1 MNIPFLSL
9 HDVTAKYKDEI
20 HEAVKRVV
28 DSGWYL
34 QGKENEQFEKH
45 YAEYIGTKHC
55 IGCANG
61 LDALIWIF
69 RAYIELGV
77 MQPGDEVI
85 VPANTYIATILAI
98 TENGLIPVLVEPRQ
112 DTLQIDD
119 SLIEERITERTK
131 AICIVH
137 LYGRLAYTEK
147 IGELCAKYGLKL
159 IEDNAQAH
167 GCSYRAPQSP
177 EGEVVATTM
186 QERTGVNM
194 ADPAYYPTLKK
205 RAAEMRANPTEA
217 ENILWNALSE
227 QKLGYKIRRQHI
239 VSQYILDFAYHD
251 CRLAIELDGGYHNT
265 EDQQYDDA
273 VRTKNLEAL
282 GWHVLRFTNDEVYNN
297 LDEVLAKI
305 KSAIESATATSPTD
319 ASPLGECGAG
329 RLAKRTG
336 SLGDAAGHS
345 FYPGK
350 NLGALGDGGAV
361 TTDDDEL
368 AAAIRAL
375 ANYGSQKKYVF
386 KYTGRNSRLDE
397 IQAAVLDV
405 KLRHLDED
413 LKARQEI
420 ADYYYDHI
428 DNPLIELP
436 VRLPHENN
444 VYHLFPI
451 LVKNL
456 PHNPLEGKSSCQE
469 YLGDSTCMGDFLQ
482 VHTATSPSGDCG
494 AGLCGADSLRDKLQK
509 YLEDNGVG
517 TVIHYPIPPHLQEC
531 YQNSPFRGL
540 GGLPITELLAD
551 CELSLPISP
560 TMTMEEA
567 AEVVRLVNEFKE

>member
-20 HEAVKRVV
+20 HEAVLRVV

-98 TENGLIPVLVEPRQ
+98 TENGLVPVLVEPRQ

-137 LYGRLAYTEK
+137 LYGRCAMTDK
-147 IGELCAKYGLKL
+147 IAELCERYQLRL
-159 IEDNAQAH
+159 VEDNAQAH
-167 GCSYRAPQSP
+167 GCKFQP
-177 EGEVVATTM
+177 
-186 QERTGVNM
+186 
-194 ADPAYYPTLKK
+194 
-205 RAAEMRANPTEA
+205 
-217 ENILWNALSE
+217 
-227 QKLGYKIRRQHI
+227 
-239 VSQYILDFAYHD
+239 FASS
-251 CRLAIELDGGYHNT
+251 L
-265 EDQQYDDA
+265 
-273 VRTKNLEAL
+273 
-282 GWHVLRFTNDEVYNN
+282 
-297 LDEVLAKI
+297 
-305 KSAIESATATSPTD
+305 
-319 ASPLGECGAG
+319 SPLTY
-329 RLAKRTG
+329 KKTG
-336 SLGDAAGHS
+336 SLGSAAGHS

-386 KYTGRNSRLDE
+386 KYIGRNSRLDE

-413 LKARQEI
+413 LKARQMI
-420 ADYYYDHI
+420 ADYYYDYI
-428 DNPLIELP
+428 DNPLVELP

-451 LVKNL
+451 LAYPKSL
-456 PHNPLEGKSSCQE
+456 PKGKDLNAWETFSKE
-469 YLGDSTCMGDFLQ
+469 TC
-482 VHTATSPSGDCG
+482 A
-494 AGLCGADSLRDKLQK
+494 LRNELQK
-509 YLEDNGVG
+509 YLEAHGVG

-531 YQNSPFRGL
+531 YANHPSLQGRAGERL
-540 GGLPITELLAD
+540 VTEFLANA
-551 CELSLPISP
+551 ELSLPISP
-560 TMTMEEA
+560 TMSLSQAE
-567 AEVVRLVNEFKE
+567 EVVRLINEWK

>member
-1 MNIPFLSL
+1 MMNIPFLSL

-20 HEAVKRVV
+20 HEAVLRVV

-34 QGKENEQFEKH
+34 QGKENEQFEQH

-98 TENGLIPVLVEPRQ
+98 TENGLVPVLVEPRL

-119 SLIEERITERTK
+119 LLIEERITERTK

-137 LYGRLAYTEK
+137 LYGRNACTNHILD
-147 IGELCAKYGLKL
+147 LCKKYNLKL
-159 IEDNAQAH
+159 VEDNAQAH
-167 GCSYRAPQSP
+167 GCRCN
-177 EGEVVATTM
+177 G
-186 QERTGVNM
+186 
-194 ADPAYYPTLKK
+194 K
-205 RAAEMRANPTEA
+205 
-217 ENILWNALSE
+217 
-227 QKLGYKIRRQHI
+227 H
-239 VSQYILDFAYHD
+239 
-251 CRLAIELDGGYHNT
+251 
-265 EDQQYDDA
+265 
-273 VRTKNLEAL
+273 
-282 GWHVLRFTNDEVYNN
+282 
-297 LDEVLAKI
+297 
-305 KSAIESATATSPTD
+305 
-319 ASPLGECGAG
+319 
-329 RLAKRTG
+329 TG

-368 AAAIRAL
+368 AATIRAL

-386 KYTGRNSRLDE
+386 KYAGRNSRLDE

-405 KLRHLDED
+405 KLKYLDED
-413 LKARQEI
+413 IAKRQAI

-428 DNPLIELP
+428 DNPLVELP

-451 LVKNL
+451 LV
-456 PHNPLEGKSSCQE
+456 G
-469 YLGDSTCMGDFLQ
+469 GDEAMRR
-482 VHTATSPSGDCG
+482 SGDK
-494 AGLCGADSLRDKLQK
+494 AGLRDKLQA
-509 YLEDNGVG
+509 YLAENGVG
-517 TVIHYPIPPHLQEC
+517 TVIHYPIAPHKQEC
-531 YQNSPFRGL
+531 YVNEVWNTPQLS
-540 GGLPITELLAD
+540 LPITEQIANE
-551 CELSLPISP
+551 ELSLPMSP
-560 TMTMEEA
+560 TMTIDDA
-567 AEVVRLVNEFKE
+567 AEVVRLINEWKG